1 MSYEAAR
8 QHLAHVRRQLDAMP
22 EGDDYPHL
30 VAAVEELTGAL
41 ENDLAQI
48 KVAIG
53 HVARLLEE

>member
-8 QHLAHVRRQLDAMP
+8 QHLAHIRHQLDALP
-22 EGDDYPHL
+22 DGDYPHL

-53 HVARLLEE
+53 HVARLLED